1 VHLDDALGL
10 IAEVPDFPEPGVLFR
25 DLSPLFADAGAFKA
39 VTDALAG
46 TLDPGVE
53 ALAGVEARGFLLA
66 AAVGYARGLGVVL
79 VRKPGKLPKVAGRV
93 DYALEYGTATVELPA
108 DVVRRAS
115 GSRSS
120 TTSWPRAARSRRR
133 ASSWRT
139 WEPSSTACR
148 WSWNWVRWAAARS
161 SATGRSTPCRFAEPV
176 TRVIRSVIRVIGA
189 GTREFRPRSRECGL
203 ESRGLRVRH
212 AG

>member
-46 TLDPGVE
+46 GLDAGVE

-79 VRKPGKLPKVAGRV
+79 IRKPGKLPQVAGRV

-108 DVVRRAS
+108 GVVRPGQRIAILDD
-115 GSRSS
+115 
-120 TTSWPRAARSRRR
+120 
-133 ASSWRT
+133 
-139 WEPSSTACR
+139 
-148 WSWNWVRWAAARS
+148 VL
-161 SATGRSTPCRFAEPV
+161 ATGGTVAATGKLLEDAGAVVDSVSVVLELAALGGR
-176 TRVIRSVIRVIGA
+176 RVLGDRKVHA
-189 GTREFRPRSRECGL
+189 
-203 ESRGLRVRH
+203 LRVC
-212 AG
+212 